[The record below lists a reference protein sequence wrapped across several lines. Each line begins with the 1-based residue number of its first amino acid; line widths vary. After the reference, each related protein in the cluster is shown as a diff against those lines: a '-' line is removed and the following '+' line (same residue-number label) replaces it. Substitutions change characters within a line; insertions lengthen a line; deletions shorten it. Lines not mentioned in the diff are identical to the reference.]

1 MHKEKIFSRKIYT
14 FKLLMNDLGFLF
26 LNFPKIISM
35 KRNKEISKTFIEKIM
50 TVVTAVNGCVYCAWF
65 HAKQSLKSGIDE
77 KEVKNMLNLQF
88 HTDASDFEI
97 IGLLYAQHYAET
109 DRKPDTEMKQKLVDF
124 YGNKTANHII
134 LIIRMIY
141 FGNLSGN
148 TFDAF
153 LNRFKGKK
161 AANSNVIF
169 EFFFFIFNVPFL
181 LPLMP
186 FVKKYRK

>member
-1 MHKEKIFSRKIYT
+1 
-14 FKLLMNDLGFLF
+14 
-26 LNFPKIISM
+26 
-35 KRNKEISKTFIEKIM
+35 
-50 TVVTAVNGCVYCAWF
+50 
-65 HAKQSLKSGIDE
+65 
-77 KEVKNMLNLQF
+77 MLNLQF

-109 DRKPDTEMKQKLVDF
+109 DRKPDTEMKQNLVDF

>member
-1 MHKEKIFSRKIYT
+1 MTGFTRKIYT
-14 FKLLMNDLGFLF
+14 LGTLMSDLKFLF
-26 LNFPKIISM
+26 THVRQISSI
-35 KRNKEISKTFIEKIM
+35 KRNKDISKAFFEKIM

-65 HAKQSLKSGIDE
+65 HANQSLKSGIDE

-88 HTDASDFEI
+88 HTDTSDFEI

-109 DRKPDTEMKQKLVDF
+109 DRKPDTEMKEKLFDY
-124 YGNKTANHII
+124 YGDKTANHII

-153 LNRFKGKK
+153 ISRFKGKK

-169 EFFFFIFNVPFL
+169 EFFFFLLNIPIL